1 MERLP
6 ALALVLALSSH
17 ARFHQK
23 TDFSRFFGRPQALV
37 EGGGGWAGNA
47 LVTTDRH
54 GPPPVPGMSGQAE
67 PGKKH
72 RCQRSPPRKK
82 NSGVGGTDKLDAPS
96 YHAPCPIIAL

>member
-1 MERLP
+1 MTRL
-6 ALALVLALSSH
+6 LALVLRFKLSSR

-37 EGGGGWAGNA
+37 EGGGGRAGNA
-47 LVTTDRH
+47 LVTTDRQ
-54 GPPPVPGMSGQAE
+54 GPPPLPGMSGTAE

-72 RCQRSPPRKK
+72 RCQLKSPRKK
-82 NSGVGGTDKLDAPS
+82 NTGVGGTDKLDAPS